1 MLTENQSTIVK
12 KSWRLLRDID
22 SALLGD
28 VFYSRLFMAHPELR
42 ALFKG
47 PLEEQYKKLIDTLS
61 FLVSQLHR
69 LDEVADDVAALGQRH
84 VQYGVKPQH
93 YDSVGEALLWTLQNG
108 LGRDWNEA
116 TAQAWAAVYSVI
128 AQKMQEPVTT

>member
-1 MLTENQSTIVK
+1 MLSENQLSIIK

-22 SALLGD
+22 PALLGD

-42 ALFKG
+42 PLFKG
-47 PLEEQYKKLIDTLS
+47 PLDVQYKKFIDTLS

-69 LDEVADDVAALGQRH
+69 LDEFTHEVELLGQRH
-84 VQYGVKPQH
+84 RQYGVKADQ
-93 YDSVGEALLWTLQNG
+93 YDAVGEALLWTLQSG
-108 LGRDWNEA
+108 LGRDWDEA
-116 TAQAWAAVYSVI
+116 IAQAWVNLYNII